1 MHRRLLLLSLL
12 PLAVIGLAGGV
23 IASRDS
29 DRDAV
34 DAATRPVKPH
44 VRVRPSRLHLTA
56 RAAGSLPAAVQDP
69 AVAAVAGRVLA
80 AGGLTAADTSS
91 DRVVSLSGRSGRQLG
106 RLPGVQHD
114 APAVSLGRAVYV
126 FGGGDGLRQL
136 DHILRVDPRTG
147 AVRRVGRLPAASS
160 DATAAAIGRTAYI
173 VGGYTGARWLSTIVA
188 WRPGE
193 RASVVGHLRVPLRYA
208 AATAVGDKLLI
219 AGGSTPAGTASRSVW
234 TFDPATKRVR
244 LVAALPAPTTHAA
257 AATLHGIALVIGGR
271 GAAPGTPTARIVAI
285 DAASGRTWSGGR
297 LPQPLSDTGAVT
309 IANRIVVVGGR
320 APQGAVSTV
329 AQLAPAAARTQEK
342 TRAVRRKPS
351 AVVSNVYAHAL
362 QGMLAPV
369 VRTAPARVYVPN
381 SESDS
386 VDVIDPRTFRVVDHF
401 AVGALPQH
409 VVPAYDLRTLYVNN
423 DVGNSLTPIDP
434 PTGRP
439 GKPIHVDDPYNL
451 YFTPNGRY
459 AIVVAERLHRL
470 DFRDA
475 RTFRL
480 HRSLNVP
487 CAGVNHM
494 DFSADGTYAIVSCE
508 FSGQLLKLDVRR
520 ERVIGTLT
528 LRGHAVPQD
537 VRVSPKGGLF
547 YVADLAASGV
557 WKVNGRRF
565 RVVGFDRT
573 GAGAHGLVV
582 SRNAKLLYVANRNAG
597 TISVISFKTTR
608 VVRVWHLPGG
618 GSPDMGGVSPNG
630 RVLWLSGRYN
640 AVVYAIDTRNGR
652 LLARIAVGAS
662 PHGVLV
668 WPQPG
673 RYSLGHVGILR

>member
-1 MHRRLLLLSLL
+1 MRRRRFLLSLL
-12 PLAVIGLAGGV
+12 PLAAIGLTGGL

-34 DAATRPVKPH
+34 HAATRPLKPDVH
-44 VRVRPSRLHLTA
+44 VHRSPLHLAA

-91 DRVVSLSGRSGRQLG
+91 DSVFSVSGTSARQLG

-114 APAVSLGRAVYV
+114 APAVSLDRAVYV
-126 FGGGDGLRQL
+126 FGGGDGVRQL

-147 AVRRVGRLPAASS
+147 AVQLVGRLPAASS
-160 DATAAAIGRTAYI
+160 DATAAAVGDTAYV
-173 VGGYTGARWLSTIVA
+173 VGGYTGTRWLSTIVA
-188 WRPGE
+188 WRPGLSP
-193 RASVVGHLRVPLRYA
+193 RVVGHLRVPLRYA
-208 AATAVGDKLLI
+208 AATAVGGKLLI

-234 TFDPATKRVR
+234 TFDPSTRHVR

-257 AATLHGIALVIGGR
+257 AATLNGVALVIGGR
-271 GAAPGTPTARIVAI
+271 GATPGTPTARIVAI
-285 DAASGRTWSGGR
+285 DTASGRTWSGGR
-297 LPQPLSDTGAVT
+297 LREPLSDAGAVT
-309 IANRIVVVGGR
+309 TANRVLVVGGR
-320 APQGAVSTV
+320 SAQGAVSTI
-329 AQLAPAAARTQEK
+329 AQLAPAQ
-342 TRAVRRKPS
+342 TRATTHSKTKRAPL
-351 AVVSNVYAHAL
+351 VSNVYAHAR
-362 QGMLAPV
+362 QGMLAPAV
-369 VRTAPARVYVPN
+369 EAAAPRIYVPN

-409 VVPAYDLRTLYVNN
+409 VVPSYDLRTLYVNN

-434 PTGRP
+434 QTGRP
-439 GKPIHVDDPYNL
+439 GTPIPVDDPYNL

-470 DFRDA
+470 DFRNA
-475 RTFRL
+475 RTFAL
-480 HRSLNVP
+480 HRSLDVP

-528 LRGHAVPQD
+528 LRGHAIPQD
-537 VRVSPKGGLF
+537 VRVAPTGGLF
-547 YVADLAASGV
+547 YVADLAAGGV

-582 SRNAKLLYVANRNAG
+582 SRNAKVLYVANRNAG
-597 TISVISFKTTR
+597 TVSLISFKTTR
-608 VVRVWHLPGG
+608 VLRTWHLPGG
-618 GSPDMGGVSPNG
+618 GSPDMGGVSANG

-640 AVVYAIDTRNGR
+640 GVVYAIDTRNGR
-652 LLARIAVGAS
+652 LLARIPVGAS